1 MFGLLKNAKNA
12 KRKSGNMLAAIRLRG
27 LRIKVAFSFKHPRLS
42 VPLVRLREGMAGRT
56 ATIEES
62 RQTFFFTEKSANGIQ
77 KLSRFELAE
86 MRLSK
91 PLFAKAF

>member
-42 VPLVRLREGMAGRT
+42 VCTFGEFPGRDGGYDGDNRG
-56 ATIEES
+56 ES
-62 RQTFFFTEKSANGIQ
+62 PDIF
-77 KLSRFELAE
+77 LH
-86 MRLSK
+86 
-91 PLFAKAF
+91 